1 MLKIT
6 DYLISDRLYESSQSI
21 VYRAVRSG
29 STTPVILKTLKHAY
43 PSPEKIA
50 WFRREYEIIKN
61 LDESGVIKAYE
72 FNNDQNLWFI
82 VFEDF
87 GAESLKKLMPNFK
100 FGIVEFL
107 PIAMKIV
114 DVLAQV
120 HQQHIMHKDIN
131 PANIVFNPHTG
142 QVKLIDFGISTV
154 LDREISTPRN
164 PDRLEGTLAYI
175 SPEQTGRMNRAVDY
189 RTDFYSLG
197 VTFYQL
203 LTGKLPFQ
211 TKNAMKLVHSHLAK
225 QPISCHQLNSQIP
238 QPLSNLVMKLMSK
251 NAEDRYQTADGLK
264 ADLEECERQ
273 YRSSGAIILAPL
285 GQQDISDR
293 FQIPKQ
299 LYGRDRQLGEL
310 LAAVDRSSH
319 GSRSVAIVSGAAGIG
334 KSALIRELYKPITR
348 QNGYFITGKFDQL
361 QRNIPYDAIIKA
373 CQSLVL
379 QLLTESEDRISQ
391 WRSKLLLAL
400 RENGRV
406 IVDVIPELEII
417 IGSQPTLTQLPPSEA
432 KYRFNLVFQNFIK
445 VFTQPTHPL
454 TIFLDDLQ
462 WADLA
467 SLELMLLMVTSD
479 SQYLSIVGAY
489 RDNEVNATHPL
500 LLKLTDFEAA
510 GGNVIRIPLA
520 PLDLETVDRLVSDTV
535 ARSLDISL
543 PLAELVLSKTQ
554 GNPFFIDEFLKSLE
568 RESLLIFDRQI
579 GGWQW
584 DLDRIRNRNITD
596 NVVELMSDRIQQLPS
611 ETITILKLGACIGD
625 RYDLKTLATISAR
638 SCHNVAKLLWPA
650 ITEGLVLSLS
660 NNYKLLDINVEL
672 LSEEIIAEID
682 IEYKFAHDR
691 IQQAVYSLI
700 PVSEQ
705 PLVHWQ
711 IGTLLLAK
719 IPLEQR
725 ERHIF
730 DLVDRLNWGEQL
742 VKEKSQRSELA
753 NLNLIAGKKAKAS
766 AAYQSAF
773 NYLQIGLTFLGE
785 NSWQLQYDL
794 SLALHVEAAEAAY
807 LSENF
812 ERAHELAL
820 LAQDRARTVIDK
832 VKPAQVRIRAYYA
845 CNFQLQAAISTGLEI
860 LQQLDIIL
868 SVEPNEREVGQA
880 LERTQLAW
888 AGREPLSLLDLPRM
902 TDPQSIASADI
913 LFELISS
920 TYNANQKLFTLIALN
935 LVNLSI
941 EHGNTVVSS
950 QGYAAYGIIL
960 CGGVKDFDAGYKFGQ
975 LALALV
981 ENLAANEIKC
991 CVIFHVYAFI
1001 MPWKR
1006 SLREVLQ
1013 PSLTAYQIG
1022 LETGDLQFGVF
1033 SAYSYCFHSF
1043 WAGSPL
1049 PELTTEMADYS
1060 QVMAKIHQ
1068 EHIRSYHDR
1077 YWQLGLNL
1085 IGDNDN
1091 PIYLSGRAYDEEQ
1104 MLPIILETGD
1114 VYSLFEIYFLRL
1126 YLAYLFGDLDR
1137 AIAHAALAE
1146 QNLSGSSSLICSAI
1160 FYFYDSLTRLAI
1172 FSTASESAQSEI
1184 LTKVAANQEKMRFWE
1199 HHAPMNFAHKVY
1211 LVEAELARVLG
1222 RSADAREYYDRA
1234 ISLAQEHEYLN
1245 EEALAYELAGKFYLA
1260 KEQKHTA
1267 RHYLQDA
1274 CYAYQRW
1281 GANAKV
1287 RDLVIRYPQF
1297 LATQKDRNFP
1307 TIAETIATTI
1317 STTTNSGE
1325 LLDLATVLQ
1334 VSQTIS
1340 SEIVLE
1346 KLLGKVLQSAIEN
1359 GGAQR
1364 GLLILPSQLSAETQ
1378 TGTWAI
1384 EAECFADLDRMTIL
1398 QSMPI
1403 DTVHPETQVPILSL
1417 AIVNYVVRMQQNVVL
1432 DDATHQGQ
1440 FTSDAYIVA
1449 THPKSICCIPLVTQA
1464 KSIGILY
1471 LENNLTTEAFTQERI
1486 EILKLLS
1493 SQAAISIQNAQ
1504 LYVALRENERRLTQF
1519 LEAMPVGVFV
1529 IDVKSQ
1535 PYYANQTAQQI
1546 LGKGIVTES
1555 TTTQLTETYQVYQ
1568 AGTDRLYPTDEQPI
1582 FRALQGESTTVSDL
1596 EIRQADGTIPLEVSA
1611 TPVFDEQGQIVY
1623 AIAAFTDI
1631 TQRQRAE
1638 AERIQ
1643 FAQELALKNIALEQ
1657 ARDELTE
1664 YSRTLEHKVLERTQ
1678 ELSHTLGIL
1687 KATQS
1692 ELLFENELL
1701 RSAEPS
1707 TTFDYQVGGSLPM
1720 DAPTY
1725 VVRAADRHL
1734 YKALKRGEF
1743 CYVLNPR
1750 QMGKSSLMVRMIN
1763 HLQHE
1768 GIRCASIDMTR
1779 IGSETVTPAQWYKG
1793 IASELGRHFELR
1805 DKVNL
1810 KTWWQDR
1817 SDLSPVQR
1825 LSEFIELV
1833 LLVEVGTPSTQLVI
1847 FIDEID
1853 CILGLKFPVNDFF
1866 ALIRSCYNQ
1875 RSLNPN
1881 YQRLTFALFGV
1892 ATPSELITNTQ
1903 ITPFNIGQSIQL
1915 EGFKE
1920 HEAQPLLQGLAEKV
1934 TNPQT
1939 VLKAVLAWTNGQ
1951 PFLTQKL
1958 CKLIRNSTVPMP
1970 PNGESEWIEQLV
1982 QTQIV
1987 DNWESQDEPEHLRT
2001 IRDRITKSQQ
2011 APQLLALY
2019 QQIWAQSAVAISN
2032 SPAERELLL
2041 SGIIVKH
2048 QSTLVVQNRI
2058 YASIFDRDWLDRQ
2071 IL

>member
-1 MLKIT
+1 MLKIA
-6 DYLISDRLYESSQSI
+6 DYSISDRLYESSQSI

-29 STTPVILKTLKHAY
+29 STTPVILKTLKYAY

-50 WFRREYEIIKN
+50 WFRREYEIINN
-61 LDESGVIKAYE
+61 LDISGVIKAHE

-82 VFEDF
+82 AFEDF

-100 FGIVEFL
+100 FGIAEFL
-107 PIAMKIV
+107 PIAIEV
-114 DVLAQV
+114 VEILAQV

-131 PANIVFNPHTG
+131 PANIVFNPNTG
-142 QVKLIDFGISTV
+142 RVKLIDFGISTV
-154 LDREISTPRN
+154 LEREISAPRN

-175 SPEQTGRMNRAVDY
+175 SPEQTGRMNRAIDY

-203 LTGKLPFQ
+203 LTEKLPFQ

-238 QPLSNLVMKLMSK
+238 QPLSNIVMKLMAK
-251 NAEDRYQTADGLK
+251 NAEDRYQTAYGLK
-264 ADLEECERQ
+264 ADLEACYQQ
-273 YRSSGAIILAPL
+273 YRSSGSINLDRL
-285 GQQDISDR
+285 GQQDISAR

-299 LYGRDRQLGEL
+299 LYGRDRQLSEL
-310 LAAVDRSSH
+310 LAAVDRSSD
-319 GSRSVAIVSGAAGIG
+319 GISSVAIVSGAAGIG
-334 KSALIRELYKPITR
+334 KSALVRELYKLITR
-348 QNGYFITGKFDQL
+348 NNGYFIAGKFDQL
-361 QRNIPYDAIIKA
+361 QRNIPYSAIIQA
-373 CQSLVL
+373 CRSLVL

-417 IGSQPTLTQLPPSEA
+417 IGSQPALTQLPPPEA

-445 VFTQPTHPL
+445 VFAKVEHPL
-454 TIFLDDLQ
+454 VIFLDDLQ

-479 SQYLSIVGAY
+479 PQYLSIVGAY

-500 LLKLTDFEAA
+500 LLKLADFETA
-510 GGNVIRIPLA
+510 GGNVIRIPLE
-520 PLDLETVDRLVSDTV
+520 PLDLETVDRLVADTV
-535 ARSLDISL
+535 ARSPEVSL

-568 RESLLIFDRQI
+568 RESLLIFDRQL
-579 GGWQW
+579 GRWQW
-584 DLDRIRNRNITD
+584 DLDRIRSRNITD
-596 NVVELMSDRIQQLPS
+596 NVVELMTDRIQQLPP
-611 ETITILKLGACIGD
+611 ETITILKLCACIGD
-625 RYDLKTLATISAR
+625 RYDLKTLATISDR

-650 ITEGLVLSLS
+650 IVEGLVLPLS
-660 NNYKLLDINVEL
+660 NNYKLLDVNIDR
-672 LSEEIIAEID
+672 LSDEIVAEID
-682 IEYKFAHDR
+682 VEYKFAHDR

-700 PVSEQ
+700 AASEQ

-719 IPLEQR
+719 IPLELR

-742 VKEKSQRSELA
+742 VKQKSQRSELA

-773 NYLQIGLTFLGE
+773 NYLQIGLTFLSK

-807 LSENF
+807 LSDNF
-812 ERAHELAL
+812 DRAHKLAL
-820 LAQDRARTVIDK
+820 LAQSHAKTVIDK
-832 VKPAQVRIRAYYA
+832 IKPYQVRIRAYFA
-845 CNFQLQAAISTGLEI
+845 SNRQLRAAVSTGLEI
-860 LQQLDIIL
+860 LQQLDIL
-868 SVEPNEREVGQA
+868 LPAEPSEREIEQA

-902 TDPQSIASADI
+902 TDPQSIASVNI

-920 TYNANQKLFTLIALN
+920 TYNTNQQLFTLIVLN
-935 LVNLSI
+935 LVDLSI
-941 EHGNTVVSS
+941 EHGNTVVST

-960 CGGVKDFDAGYKFGQ
+960 CGGLKDFDAGYKFGQ
-975 LALALV
+975 LALDLV

-991 CVIFHVYAFI
+991 CVIFHVYALI

-1006 SLREVLQ
+1006 SLRSVLQ
-1013 PSLTAYQIG
+1013 PSLNAYQIG
-1022 LETGDLQFGVF
+1022 LETGDLQYGVF
-1033 SAYSYCFHSF
+1033 SAYSYCFHAF
-1043 WAGSPL
+1043 WAGSHL
-1049 PELTTEMADYS
+1049 PELTIEMADYS
-1060 QVMAKIHQ
+1060 QVMARIHQ

-1085 IGDNDN
+1085 LGENDH
-1091 PIYLSGRAYDEEQ
+1091 PLYLIGRAYNQEQ

-1114 VYSLFEIYFLRL
+1114 IYSLFEIYFLRL
-1126 YLAYLFGDLDR
+1126 YLGYLFGDLDR
-1137 AIAHAALAE
+1137 AILHAPLAE
-1146 QNLSGSSSLICSAI
+1146 QNLSGSSGLICSAI

-1172 FSTASESAQSEI
+1172 FPTASESEQSEI
-1184 LTKVAANQEKMRFWE
+1184 LTKVAANQDKMRFWE
-1199 HHAPMNFAHKVY
+1199 QHAPMNFAHKVY
-1211 LVEAELARVLG
+1211 LVEAELARVLD

-1245 EEALAYELAGKFYLA
+1245 ETALAYELAGKFYLA
-1260 KEQKHTA
+1260 KDQKHTA

-1287 RDLVIRYPQF
+1287 RDLVTRYPQF

-1307 TIAETIATTI
+1307 TGAETIATTTT
-1317 STTTNSGE
+1317 TTTNSGE

-1346 KLLGKVLQSAIEN
+1346 KLLSKVLQSAIEN
-1359 GGAQR
+1359 SGAQR
-1364 GLLILPSQLSAETQ
+1364 GLLILPSELSAETQ

-1384 EAECFADLDRMTIL
+1384 EAEGFADGERMIIL

-1403 DTVHPETQVPILSL
+1403 DTVHPDTQVPILSS
-1417 AIVNYVVRMQQNVVL
+1417 AIVNYVMRMQQNVVL

-1440 FTSDAYIVA
+1440 FTRDAYIIA
-1449 THPKSICCIPLVTQA
+1449 TRPKSICCIPLVTQG
-1464 KSIGILY
+1464 KPIGILY
-1471 LENNLTTEAFTQERI
+1471 LENNLTTEAFTQDRLEV
-1486 EILKLLS
+1486 LKLLS

-1504 LYVALRENERRLTQF
+1504 LYVALHENERRLTQF

-1529 IDVKSQ
+1529 IDAKSQ

-1568 AGTDRLYPTDEQPI
+1568 AGTDRFYPTDEQPI
-1582 FRALQGESTTVSDL
+1582 VRALQGESSTVSDL

-1611 TPVFDEQGQIVY
+1611 TPVFNEQGQIVY

-1631 TQRQRAE
+1631 THRQRAE

-1643 FAQELALKNIALEQ
+1643 FAKELSLKNIALEQ

-1678 ELSHTLGIL
+1678 ELSQTLGIL

-1692 ELLFENELL
+1692 ELLFENQLL
-1701 RSAEPS
+1701 RSAEAP

-1725 VVRAADRHL
+1725 VVRAADRYL

-1768 GIRCASIDMTR
+1768 GMWCASIDMTR

-1805 DKVNL
+1805 GKVNL
-1810 KTWWQDR
+1810 KAWWQDR
-1817 SDLSPVQR
+1817 VDLSPVQR

-1853 CILGLKFPVNDFF
+1853 CVLGLKFPVNDFF

-1875 RSLNPN
+1875 RSLNPE

-1903 ITPFNIGQSIQL
+1903 LTPFNIGQSIQL

-1920 HEAQPLLQGLAEKV
+1920 HEAQPLLQGLAERV

-1939 VLKAVLAWTNGQ
+1939 ILKAVLAWTNGQ

-1958 CKLIRNSTVPMP
+1958 CKLIRNSTAPMP
-1970 PNGESEWIEQLV
+1970 PNGEAEWIEQLV
-1982 QTQIV
+1982 QTQIIA
-1987 DNWESQDEPEHLRT
+1987 NWESQDEPEHLRT

-2011 APQLLALY
+2011 SPQLLALY
-2019 QQIWAQSAVAISN
+2019 QQVWAQSEIAIAN
-2032 SPAERELLL
+2032 SPIERELLL

-2058 YASIFDRDWLDRQ
+2058 YASIFNRDWIDRHS
-2071 IL
+2071 